1 MFKINQIPFLS
12 GEKITDFMRQL
23 NRQEKRAKIQ
33 QLFWDLSVDIDQ
45 IVRFLDGEVSEIK
58 QISMESLSYRML
70 KSFSWYTLQKIVS
83 RDVLRNM
90 LDDRILS
97 RLYPHELKNQY
108 VYAREVLSR

>member
-1 MFKINQIPFLS
+1 
-12 GEKITDFMRQL
+12 
-23 NRQEKRAKIQ
+23 
-33 QLFWDLSVDIDQ
+33 
-45 IVRFLDGEVSEIK
+45 
-58 QISMESLSYRML
+58 ML